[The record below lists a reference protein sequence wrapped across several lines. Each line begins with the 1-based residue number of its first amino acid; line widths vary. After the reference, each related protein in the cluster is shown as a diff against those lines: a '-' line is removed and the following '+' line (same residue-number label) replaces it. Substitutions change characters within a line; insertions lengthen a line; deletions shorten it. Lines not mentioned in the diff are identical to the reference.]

1 MISASDSY
9 FDLVS
14 APPQLVLEAR
24 RYFITGGEDNFK
36 ALARLLAKA
45 VGILDILHKA
55 AVEAIKQLIS
65 LPRSEEAIMHV
76 VESVLQKL
84 LGGEPRFQ
92 TMR

>member
-1 MISASDSY
+1 MISASDAH

-14 APPQLVLEAR
+14 APSQLVLEAR

-55 AVEAIKQLIS
+55 AVEVIKQLIS
-65 LPRSEEAIMHV
+65 LQRSEEAIIHV